1 MNKLSVIIITLNE
14 GKNIARCLDSVK
26 ELADE
31 IIVVDSFSTDNTK
44 SICLNYQVNFIEHP
58 FEDYIKQKNWALS
71 QASFDFVLSL
81 DADEALSPRL
91 QSSVKEEK
99 KDFQK
104 DGYTMNRMTSYL
116 GKWIRYGSWYPD
128 RKLRIINRHK
138 GKWEGLNP
146 HDRLELQDGSTTKHL
161 KGDIL
166 HFSYYSLEEHIAQ
179 FDKFTTL
186 SAIQLHQK
194 GKKSG
199 YKIILSPLAIFFKGF
214 FLKFAFLDGY
224 YGITICF
231 IDAFSSFLKYAKLKE
246 LNRKKAGSE

>member
-1 MNKLSVIIITLNE
+1 MNKLSVVIITLNE

-26 ELADE
+26 GLADE
-31 IIVVDSFSTDNTK
+31 IIVVDSFSTDDTK
-44 SICLNYQVNFIEHP
+44 SICLHYAVNFIEHP
-58 FEDYIKQKNWALS
+58 FEDYINQKNWALS
-71 QASFDFVLSL
+71 QATHDFVLSL

-91 QSSVKEEK
+91 QNSIMKEKER
-99 KDFQK
+99 FQQ
-104 DGYTMNRMTSYL
+104 DGYKMNRMTSYL
-116 GKWIRYGSWYPD
+116 GKWIRHGSWYPD
-128 RKLRIINRHK
+128 CKLRLINRHK
-138 GKWEGLNP
+138 GKWTGLNP
-146 HDRLELQDGSTTKHL
+146 HDRLELQHGCAIKHL

-166 HFSYYSLEEHIAQ
+166 HYSYYSLEEHIAQ

-186 SAIQLHQK
+186 SAIQLHRE

-199 YKIILSPLAIFFKGF
+199 YYKLIFSPLAIFFKGF

-246 LNRKKAGSE
+246 LNKKNVQL